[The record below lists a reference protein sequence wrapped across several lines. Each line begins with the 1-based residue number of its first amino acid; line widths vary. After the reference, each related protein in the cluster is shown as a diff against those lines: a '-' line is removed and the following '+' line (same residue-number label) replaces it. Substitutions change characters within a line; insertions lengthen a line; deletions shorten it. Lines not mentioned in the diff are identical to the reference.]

1 MKEFPAFTALFLQPG
16 TTLPATLKVTL
27 PATVA
32 TTVMFFA
39 WRNSKLPDGTVS
51 ETLAEP
57 EEIVIVVAVDV
68 CTK

>member
-1 MKEFPAFTALFLQPG
+1 MKELPALTILFLQPG
-16 TTLPATLKVTL
+16 RILPATLKVTL

-32 TTVMFFA
+32 TAVMFFA

-57 EEIVIVVAVDV
+57 EEIVIVVAVEV
-68 CTK
+68 SAK